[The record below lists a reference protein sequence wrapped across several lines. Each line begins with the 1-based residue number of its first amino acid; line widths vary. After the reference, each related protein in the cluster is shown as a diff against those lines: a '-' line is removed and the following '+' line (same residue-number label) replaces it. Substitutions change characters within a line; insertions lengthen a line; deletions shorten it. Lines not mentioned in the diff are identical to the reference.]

1 MIAENTE
8 YLTAGAVLSPCR
20 TWRYRLW
27 RSLDN
32 GGDPWPVF
40 VGLNP
45 STADENEDDRTIR
58 RCRGFSKRWGY
69 GGFYMLNLFA
79 LRATDPRELKVHEDP
94 VGPENMDYIHDMC
107 RSCQTSGSL
116 IVACWGNHGE

>member
-1 MIAENTE
+1 
-8 YLTAGAVLSPCR
+8 
-20 TWRYRLW
+20 
-27 RSLDN
+27 
-32 GGDPWPVF
+32 
-40 VGLNP
+40 
-45 STADENEDDRTIR
+45 
-58 RCRGFSKRWGY
+58 
-69 GGFYMLNLFA
+69 MLNLFA